1 MQTYYWNPWSMFDQ
15 LDSMFA
21 TAPSWPSFEVE
32 DTDDATILTADVPG
46 MREDDL
52 EVTVAGPHLI
62 VRGARK
68 RRNTVTRSFERRFW
82 IGDSYDADQIDG
94 AVADG
99 VLTIRLAKA
108 ERVKPRRIKLSAGG
122 LVDKVKGLLSGD
134 KKEAA

>member
-21 TAPSWPSFEVE
+21 TPSWPAFEVE
-32 DTDDATILTADVPG
+32 ESDDATILTADVPG

-62 VRGARK
+62 VRGVRK
-68 RRNTVTRSFERRFW
+68 RKNTVTRSFERRFW
-82 IGDSYDADQIDG
+82 IGDSYDADHIDG

-108 ERVKPRRIKLSAGG
+108 ERVKPRKIKLSGG
-122 LVDKVKGLLSGD
+122 LVDKVKGLLTGD
-134 KKEAA
+134 KSKEAA